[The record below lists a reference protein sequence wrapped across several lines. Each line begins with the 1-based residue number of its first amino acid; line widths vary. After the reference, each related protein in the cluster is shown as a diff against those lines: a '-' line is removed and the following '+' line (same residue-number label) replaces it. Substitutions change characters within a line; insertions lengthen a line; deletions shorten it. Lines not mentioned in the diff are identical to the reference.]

1 MRQKMK
7 RMIGFL
13 LSLALMVGLL
23 PGMSLTAYAATA
35 YSSYVG
41 TTTKVK
47 FNDFEWYIIA
57 DNSTDSTP
65 TVTLLAADEHF
76 KKSENRRIDIYDKQK
91 IDFTITNLEPGKMYY
106 IRVRAYKK
114 VKVGKKMKEFCSE
127 WSETVKKRLR

>member
-1 MRQKMK
+1 MMRQKMK

-65 TVTLLAADEHF
+65 TVTMLAADEHF
-76 KKSENRRIDIYDKQK
+76 GTSEFSNSWNNSY
-91 IDFTITNLEPGKMYY
+91 N
-106 IRVRAYKK
+106 
-114 VKVGKKMKEFCSE
+114 S
-127 WSETVKKRLR
+127 STVKLYLESIVAGNAGDGKPNFAGVADAISESTTIRERRRR

>member
-1 MRQKMK
+1 MTFRIVPKPVK
-7 RMIGFL
+7 DK
-13 LSLALMVGLL
+13 
-23 PGMSLTAYAATA
+23 
-35 YSSYVG
+35 
-41 TTTKVK
+41 KVK
-47 FNDFEWYIIA
+47 VKVVGKNLVVSWKRNGLKYDGFEIPIGK
-57 DNSTDSTP
+57 
-65 TVTLLAADEHF
+65 DEHF